1 MKKKEIMSALNALKQ
16 IKMPQIEDK
25 ELRNDIISNH
35 LLLLDAMKKY
45 DGDIAKLEKVY
56 LSSDSAKKDR
66 EEVTAL
72 QEKAQVAKT
81 LEERNDLIRQIQ
93 SHTEWA
99 KTVQLYNEAV
109 NKLADEDVNGIK
121 VIDRERFI
129 NAILPSM
136 DYSLG
141 LLECVY
147 PMLSSQP
154 EAEK

>member
-35 LLLLDAMKKY
+35 LILLDAMKKY
-45 DGDIAKLEKVY
+45 DGDIANLEKVY

-81 LEERNDLIRQIQ
+81 IDERNDLIRQIQ

-109 NKLADEDVNGIK
+109 NSLADEEVTGIK

>member
-1 MKKKEIMSALNALKQ
+1 MSLSLSLAPKASTASLYA
-16 IKMPQIEDK
+16 
-25 ELRNDIISNH
+25 
-35 LLLLDAMKKY
+35 A
-45 DGDIAKLEKVY
+45 
-56 LSSDSAKKDR
+56 SSDSAKKDR

-93 SHTEWA
+93 AHTEWA

-141 LLECVY
+141 LLERVY